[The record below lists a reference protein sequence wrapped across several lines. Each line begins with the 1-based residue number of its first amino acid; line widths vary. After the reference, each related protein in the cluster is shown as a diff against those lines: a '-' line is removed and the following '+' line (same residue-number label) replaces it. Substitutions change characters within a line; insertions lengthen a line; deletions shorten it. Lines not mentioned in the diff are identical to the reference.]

1 MPNIKLATAVS
12 RDKVRDILAT
22 RCPDLEVNR
31 LGPGLTASRTKWVA
45 AMVQVNGRTIS
56 VIPSVASVPMFL
68 VMLLI
73 MLTGLGLVIYAVA
86 VIPKQQEIVRRVTA
100 ALQQELK

>member
-1 MPNIKLATAVS
+1 MSSSPLSAERRRVALATTAVIALS
-12 RDKVRDILAT
+12 L
-22 RCPDLEVNR
+22 
-31 LGPGLTASRTKWVA
+31 
-45 AMVQVNGRTIS
+45 S
-56 VIPSVASVPMFL
+56 VIPSVASIPMFI

-100 ALQQELK
+100 ALQQELPGKS